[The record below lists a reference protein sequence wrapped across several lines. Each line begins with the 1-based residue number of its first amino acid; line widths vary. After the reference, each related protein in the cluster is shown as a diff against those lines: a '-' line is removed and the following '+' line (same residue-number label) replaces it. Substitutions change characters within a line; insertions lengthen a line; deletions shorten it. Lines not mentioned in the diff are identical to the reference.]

1 MGDQPFSSGHG
12 FSLAKFTDPERPQE
26 EARFLGECF
35 TDPANQ
41 FQLAL
46 GQWTDDASMGLCM
59 ADSLIMT
66 RGYNGSDIR
75 KRFWN
80 WWNRGYCNAFRKDP
94 RRNRSVGLGGNISQS
109 LYSCEPGV
117 EPSPKY
123 NALNNDS
130 GNGSLM
136 RLAPVLQLRQLALIS
151 PQPCQVPVF
160 FHDNIA

>member
-1 MGDQPFSSGHG
+1 MGSMVGMAVADAFGHWFEFMPAVPNPTQRLTPPDHGSTPQVDQPFSSGHG

-46 GQWTDDASMGLCM
+46 GQWTDDASMGHSLNIRYSIPSTDCIHLSITQRQRGGFFSGLCM

-80 WWNRGYCNAFRKDP
+80 W
-94 RRNRSVGLGGNISQS
+94 SV
-109 LYSCEPGV
+109 
-117 EPSPKY
+117 
-123 NALNNDS
+123 
-130 GNGSLM
+130 
-136 RLAPVLQLRQLALIS
+136 
-151 PQPCQVPVF
+151 
-160 FHDNIA
+160 